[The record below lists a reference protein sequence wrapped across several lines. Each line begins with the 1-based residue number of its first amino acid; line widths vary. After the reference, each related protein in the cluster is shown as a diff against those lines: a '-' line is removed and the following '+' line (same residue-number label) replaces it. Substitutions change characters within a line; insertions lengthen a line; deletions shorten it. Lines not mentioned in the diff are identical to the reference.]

1 MINEIKTKLD
11 EFRKLENELEELEG
25 SIENHITEFVKNEGN
40 CDYHCFIFLGGEPDN
55 NVTEIIYDKVYK
67 NVMVIF
73 SDHSCGLDEL
83 DIYDKMTIL
92 EAISTE

>member
-1 MINEIKTKLD
+1 MINEIKTKLA
-11 EFRKLENELEELEG
+11 ELEKLEKELEELEE
-25 SIENHITEFVKNEGN
+25 SINSHITEFVKNEGN
-40 CDYHCFIFLGGEPDN
+40 CDYHCCIFLGGEPDN
-55 NVTEIIYDKVYK
+55 IVTEILFDRVYK

-73 SDHSCGLDEL
+73 SDNSCGLDEL

>member
-11 EFRKLENELEELEG
+11 EFRKLENELEELEE
-25 SIENHITEFVKNEGN
+25 SINSHITEFVKNECN
-40 CDYHCFIFLGGEPDN
+40 CDYHCCIFLGGEPDN
-55 NVTEIIYDKVYK
+55 IVTEILFDRVYK

-73 SDHSCGLDEL
+73 SDYSCGLDEL
-83 DIYDKMTIL
+83 DIYDKTTIL